1 MSHSRIIVLENSNQL
16 ETEID
21 FDSLLEEMQS
31 YGNGVD
37 YIQLSPST
45 FESDYEW
52 VMNYLSGLGFEKTKD
67 EKGFK
72 IQNSD
77 DFWFDMEKDIKEYL
91 EMGIKE
97 NRWKLEDRA
106 SMKRGFWIYYDG
118 MLYTLPYF
126 MELEVKERN
135 EFRIEKFL
143 DYHF

>member
-1 MSHSRIIVLENSNQL
+1 MSHSRIMVLEDNIECELNDL
-16 ETEID
+16 DLDEIY
-21 FDSLLEEMQS
+21 EEMQS

-37 YIQLSPST
+37 YVQLSPST

-52 VMNYLSGLGFEKTKD
+52 VMNYLSALGFEKTKD

-106 SMKRGFWIYYDG
+106 SMKRGFWIYYEG
-118 MLYTLPYF
+118 ILYTLPYF
-126 MELEVKERN
+126 MEQAKDGE
-135 EFRIEKFL
+135 EFKIKGFL
-143 DYHF
+143 DYHS